1 VYAAVVASRLGVV
14 LAIVGGVAVGV
25 LVVGLLLRFP
35 PLITTALALLGAE
48 YAVLFV
54 VRGDTVDV
62 RAPLYGAA
70 FLVTA
75 ELAFGALEL
84 RAGRSEPMLA
94 PRRAA
99 MLVLVAVGSV
109 VTGLIVLAAAAT
121 PLDGGVALE
130 AIGVVAAVGL
140 LVALGRVA
148 VRPR

>member
-1 VYAAVVASRLGVV
+1 MYAAVVASRLGVV

-99 MLVLVAVGSV
+99 MLVLVAAGSV

-148 VRPR
+148 VRSR

>member
-1 VYAAVVASRLGVV
+1 MYAAVVASRLGVV

-148 VRPR
+148 VRSR